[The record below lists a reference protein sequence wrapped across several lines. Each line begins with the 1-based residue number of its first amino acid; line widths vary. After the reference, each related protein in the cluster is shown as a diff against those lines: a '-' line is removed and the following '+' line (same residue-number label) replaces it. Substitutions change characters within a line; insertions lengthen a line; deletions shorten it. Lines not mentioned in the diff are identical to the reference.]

1 MEGDEVPVE
10 LADQSAQESS
20 EPILTGLPDV
30 DDSVFSSS
38 GARIMLPSDRR
49 QHPMVFWLSA
59 LLLVTA
65 MLGFI
70 NGLDYIDGDSGL
82 INHRRFINMD
92 TKGAPSG
99 SAILLGTVVY
109 EDGSAA
115 PNHTVQVTV
124 KRDDGTIIEKGNTT
138 DENGNYRIEGLDP
151 GVQVLMIAN
160 ASRGTA
166 QLVQHLVLLNPPPK
180 MTFEPIGFT
189 TIRLTF
195 PSDAT
200 FEQESED
207 GSFINYVPYEAANEK
222 ELYDSSAAGLYVMIG
237 VGFSGIALIGIVA
250 TVLGYRDGGRG
261 MLRMAAVLVF
271 FSQGPYGSACC
282 LGALAFGLTFAL
294 PKVHYD

>member
-1 MEGDEVPVE
+1 MEGDEEPVE
-10 LADQSAQESS
+10 PADQSAQESS

-30 DDSVFSSS
+30 EDSVFSSS

-92 TKGAPSG
+92 TKGAAPG

-115 PNHTVQVTV
+115 PNHIVQVTV

-189 TIRLTF
+189 TIHLTF
-195 PSDAT
+195 PSDET

-222 ELYDSSAAGLYVMIG
+222 ELYDSSAAGLYVMVG
-237 VGFSGIALIGIVA
+237 VGFSGIALIGIIA
-250 TVLGYRDGGRG
+250 TFLGYRDGGRG

>member
-1 MEGDEVPVE
+1 MEGEEGLCESSDKTT
-10 LADQSAQESS
+10 QESA
-20 EPILTGLPDV
+20 EPILTGLPEV
-30 DDSVFSSS
+30 EDSVFSSS

-49 QHPMVFWLSA
+49 KHPMVFWLSA
-59 LLLVTA
+59 LLLGTA
-65 MLGFI
+65 ALGFI

-92 TKGAPSG
+92 AEGAPRG
-99 SAILLGTVVY
+99 TAVLLGTVVY
-109 EDGSAA
+109 EDGSPA
-115 PNHTVQVTV
+115 PNHIVQVTV
-124 KRDDGTIIEKGNTT
+124 KRDDGTIIEKGNTS

-180 MTFEPIGFT
+180 ATFEPIGFT

-261 MLRMAAVLVF
+261 MLRMAAVFVF
-271 FSQGPYGSACC
+271 LSQGPYGSACC

>member
-1 MEGDEVPVE
+1 MEGDEEPVE

-20 EPILTGLPDV
+20 VPILIGLPDV
-30 DDSVFSSS
+30 EDSVFSSS

-49 QHPMVFWLSA
+49 QHPMVFWLCA

-92 TKGAPSG
+92 TKGAAPG

-237 VGFSGIALIGIVA
+237 VGFSGIALIGIIA

-294 PKVHYD
+294 PKVHHD

>member
-1 MEGDEVPVE
+1 MEGDEEPVE

-20 EPILTGLPDV
+20 EHILTGLPEV
-30 DDSVFSSS
+30 EDSVFSSS

-49 QHPMVFWLSA
+49 QHPMVFWLCA

-92 TKGAPSG
+92 TKGAAPG

-237 VGFSGIALIGIVA
+237 VGFSGIALIGIIA

-294 PKVHYD
+294 PKVHHE

>member
-1 MEGDEVPVE
+1 MEEDEEPDE
-10 LADQSAQESS
+10 LADESTTDS
-20 EPILTGLPDV
+20 SKPILTGLPEVEDP
-30 DDSVFSSS
+30 VFSSS
-38 GARIMLPSDRR
+38 GARIMLPGDRR

-82 INHRRFINMD
+82 INHRRFINLD
-92 TKGAPSG
+92 AQGAAPG
-99 SAILLGTVVY
+99 SAVLLGTVVY

-115 PNHTVQVTV
+115 PNHIVQVTV
-124 KRDDGTIIEKGNTT
+124 KRDDGIIIEKGNTT
-138 DENGNYRIEGLDP
+138 DENGNFRIEGLDP
-151 GVQVLMIAN
+151 GVQVLMMAN

-166 QLVQHLVLLNPPPK
+166 QIVQHLVLLNPSPK
-180 MTFEPIGFT
+180 MTFEPVGFT
-189 TIRLTF
+189 TLRLTF
-195 PSDAT
+195 PSDET

-237 VGFSGIALIGIVA
+237 VGFSGIALIGMVA

-261 MLRMAAVLVF
+261 MLRMAAVFVF
-271 FSQGPYGSACC
+271 LSQGPYGSACC

-294 PKVHYD
+294 PKVHND

>member
-1 MEGDEVPVE
+1 MGGDEESVE
-10 LADQSAQESS
+10 LEDQSAQETP
-20 EPILTGLPDV
+20 EPILTGLPEV
-30 DDSVFSSS
+30 EDSVFSSS

-92 TKGAPSG
+92 TKGAAPG

-115 PNHTVQVTV
+115 PNHIVQVTV

-237 VGFSGIALIGIVA
+237 VGFSGIALIGIIA

-261 MLRMAAVLVF
+261 MLRMAAVFVF
-271 FSQGPYGSACC
+271 LSQGPYGSACC

-294 PKVHYD
+294 PKVHHD

>member
-1 MEGDEVPVE
+1 MEGEEESVGLE
-10 LADQSAQESS
+10 DQSAKETS

-30 DDSVFSSS
+30 EDSVFSSS
-38 GARIMLPSDRR
+38 GARIMLPSERR
-49 QHPMVFWLSA
+49 QHPMVFWLSG

-92 TKGAPSG
+92 TKGAEPG

-109 EDGSAA
+109 EDGSPA
-115 PNHTVQVTV
+115 PNHIVQVTV
-124 KRDDGTIIEKGNTT
+124 KREDGTIIEKGNTT

-200 FEQESED
+200 FEKESED
-207 GSFINYVPYEAANEK
+207 GSFINYVPYEAANEL

-261 MLRMAAVLVF
+261 MLRMAAVFVF
-271 FSQGPYGSACC
+271 LSQGPYGSACC

-294 PKVHYD
+294 PKVHND

>member
-1 MEGDEVPVE
+1 MEGDEEPVE
-10 LADQSAQESS
+10 LEDQSAQETS
-20 EPILTGLPDV
+20 EPILTGLPEV
-30 DDSVFSSS
+30 EDSVFSSS

-49 QHPMVFWLSA
+49 QHPMVFWLCA

-92 TKGAPSG
+92 TRGAAPG

-115 PNHTVQVTV
+115 PNHIVQVTV

-237 VGFSGIALIGIVA
+237 VGFSGIALIGIIA

-294 PKVHYD
+294 PKVHHD

>member
-1 MEGDEVPVE
+1 
-10 LADQSAQESS
+10 
-20 EPILTGLPDV
+20 
-30 DDSVFSSS
+30 
-38 GARIMLPSDRR
+38 
-49 QHPMVFWLSA
+49 
-59 LLLVTA
+59 
-65 MLGFI
+65 
-70 NGLDYIDGDSGL
+70 
-82 INHRRFINMD
+82 MD
-92 TKGAPSG
+92 TKGAAPG

-109 EDGSAA
+109 EDGSVA
-115 PNHTVQVTV
+115 PNHVVQVTV

-160 ASRGTA
+160 SSRGTA
-166 QLVQHLVLLNPPPK
+166 QLVQHLVLLNPAPK

-189 TIRLTF
+189 TLHLTF
-195 PSDAT
+195 PSDDT

-207 GSFINYVPYEAANEK
+207 GSFINYVPYEAVNEK

-261 MLRMAAVLVF
+261 MLRMAAVFVF
-271 FSQGPYGSACC
+271 LSQGPYGSACC

>member
-1 MEGDEVPVE
+1 MEGDEELVE

-20 EPILTGLPDV
+20 VPILTGLREV
-30 DDSVFSSS
+30 EDSVFSSS

-92 TKGAPSG
+92 TEGAAPG

-115 PNHTVQVTV
+115 PNHIVQVTV

-237 VGFSGIALIGIVA
+237 VGFSGIALIGIIA

-294 PKVHYD
+294 PKVHHE

>member
-1 MEGDEVPVE
+1 MEGDEEPVE

-20 EPILTGLPDV
+20 EHILTGLPEV
-30 DDSVFSSS
+30 EDSVFSSS

-49 QHPMVFWLSA
+49 QHPMVFWLCA

-92 TKGAPSG
+92 TKGAAPG

-237 VGFSGIALIGIVA
+237 VGFSGIALIGIIA

-294 PKVHYD
+294 PKVHHD

>member
-1 MEGDEVPVE
+1 MEGDEEPVE

-20 EPILTGLPDV
+20 EHILTGLPDV
-30 DDSVFSSS
+30 EDSVFSSS

-49 QHPMVFWLSA
+49 QHPMVFWLCA

-92 TKGAPSG
+92 TKGAAPG

-237 VGFSGIALIGIVA
+237 VGFSGIALIGIIA

-294 PKVHYD
+294 PKVHHD

>member
-1 MEGDEVPVE
+1 MEGDEEPVE

-20 EPILTGLPDV
+20 VPILIGLPDV
-30 DDSVFSSS
+30 EDSVFSSS

-92 TKGAPSG
+92 TEGAAPG

-115 PNHTVQVTV
+115 PNHIVQVTV

-237 VGFSGIALIGIVA
+237 VGFSGIALIGIIA

-294 PKVHYD
+294 PKVHHE

>member
-1 MEGDEVPVE
+1 
-10 LADQSAQESS
+10 
-20 EPILTGLPDV
+20 
-30 DDSVFSSS
+30 
-38 GARIMLPSDRR
+38 
-49 QHPMVFWLSA
+49 
-59 LLLVTA
+59 
-65 MLGFI
+65 
-70 NGLDYIDGDSGL
+70 
-82 INHRRFINMD
+82 MD

>member
-1 MEGDEVPVE
+1 MEGDEEPVE

-20 EPILTGLPDV
+20 VPILIGLPDV
-30 DDSVFSSS
+30 EDSVFSSS

-92 TKGAPSG
+92 TEGAAPG

-237 VGFSGIALIGIVA
+237 VGFSGIALIGIIA

-294 PKVHYD
+294 PKVHHD

>member
-1 MEGDEVPVE
+1 MEGDEEPVE
-10 LADQSAQESS
+10 PADQSAQESS
-20 EPILTGLPDV
+20 APILTGLPDV
-30 DDSVFSSS
+30 EDSVFSSS

-92 TKGAPSG
+92 TKGAAPG

-115 PNHTVQVTV
+115 PNHIVQVTV

-151 GVQVLMIAN
+151 GVQVLVIAN

-180 MTFEPIGFT
+180 ITFEPIGFT

-237 VGFSGIALIGIVA
+237 VGFSGIALIGIIA

-294 PKVHYD
+294 PKVHHD